1 MAEAAH
7 GLPALGH
14 LARPFRQAPEP
25 APQPAVGPGLQQHP
39 PLGILHPQQVH
50 GPHRNR
56 LFPARLRIP
65 LGLALLPGLTKR
77 RQRTA
82 PTVRPASGA
91 DHRPQVHQPLRVVDQ
106 VRRRSA
112 LGRQLGFGMRPQPR
126 QRCTAG
132 RVALHSK
139 HPAQHTLHVAIQNG
153 SPLAEGEHRDGRCR
167 RAPHTGQGLQPLGRL
182 RKGAARLR
190 HPARR
195 RVQIARATVV
205 AQTRPQ
211 AHHLLGIGCRQVVHR
226 GEGAQEGLEIRDDG
240 GHLRLLQHHFR
251 QPDAIGI
258 AQHGCAARRCAQLK
272 ACLLPRKMVPAMP
285 ALPADQRWRKV
296 QGVVVCHGCRIIRH
310 PDSLPDVQ
318 PAALQA
324 PVRRSRQAHSP
335 IRPM

>member
-14 LARPFRQAPEP
+14 LTRPLRQTPEP
-25 APQPAVGPGLQQHP
+25 APQPAVGPSLQQY
-39 PLGILHPQQVH
+39 LTLAILHPQQVH

-65 LGLALLPGLTKR
+65 LGLALLPGLAKR
-77 RQRTA
+77 RQRTT

-91 DHRPQVHQPLRVVDQ
+91 DHRPQVHQSLRVVDQ
-106 VRRRSA
+106 VRRRGA
-112 LGRQLGFGMRPQPR
+112 LGRQRGFGMRPQPR
-126 QRCTAG
+126 QRCAAG
-132 RVALHSK
+132 GVALHGK
-139 HPAQHTLHVAIQNG
+139 HPAQHALHVAIQNG
-153 SPLAEGEHRDGRCR
+153 SPLAKGEHRNGRCR

-182 RKGAARLR
+182 RKRAARLC
-190 HPARR
+190 HLARR
-195 RVQIARATVV
+195 RMQVACPTVV
-205 AQTRPQ
+205 AQPRPQ
-211 AHHLLGIGCRQVVHR
+211 THHLLGIGRRQVVHR
-226 GEGAQEGLEIRDDG
+226 GESAQEGLEIRNDG

-258 AQHGCAARRCAQLK
+258 TQHGCTTRRCAQLK
-272 ACLLPRKMVPAMP
+272 ACLLPGEMVPAMP

-310 PDSLPDVQ
+310 PHSLPDEQ
-318 PAALQA
+318 PAAPQA